1 MPLTE
6 ARTGRW
12 NRLTESSWSSKR
24 EMVWDNPKHKN
35 RMAKNGSRVALRKR
49 NSRCWLV
56 RSLTWTGSVCLQLR
70 RPTVPWTAS
79 KAVWPEGGG
88 DDCPHLLCSYKAS
101 PAALHSGVQCCT
113 CNFTKFFS
121 CRAAS
126 ILASIS
132 YLQYM
137 VKVISSYSLGMLQLQ
152 YTEGWS
158 FQILY
163 RYRPVNKTI
172 IYIYKHN

>member
-1 MPLTE
+1 MKLKEGNGLGQSQTQE
-6 ARTGRW
+6 QDGKEW
-12 NRLTESSWSSKR
+12 IKSSPEEK
-24 EMVWDNPKHKN
+24 EFEV
-35 RMAKNGSRVALRKR
+35 
-49 NSRCWLV
+49 LV

-70 RPTVPWTAS
+70 KPTVPWTAS

-172 IYIYKHN
+172 IYIYKHS